1 MIRLSLAQPD
11 HSFHLPLAGTYRLYL
26 TGGFSVSG
34 LEHFGIQLTQSDTTK
49 VILAEPLAFKQRVRL
64 NGKRAVACFQI
75 HFPETG
81 AYQLSFRNAEKISL
95 KRSVLVS
102 LNFLFPKEIPYD
114 QVEVI
119 LELKR

>member
-34 LEHFGIQLTQSDTTK
+34 LEHFGIQLTQMDASK

-81 AYQLSFRNAEKISL
+81 AYQLSFRNAEKISM

-114 QVEVI
+114 QVEAI